1 MHCLQVDRK
10 CPLCNQDIFGST
22 QQEKFIR
29 TYFSTDDADEKATR
43 KLKQQLGTASAEVRR
58 LQSQQN
64 EYSEL
69 KVRYGVVRNELQRS
83 RELISLLHEKYNN
96 LKIEANMAKLDYQEH
111 Q

>member
-1 MHCLQVDRK
+1 MHCLQVNKK

-22 QQEKFIR
+22 QQEQFIR

-43 KLKQQLGTASAEVRR
+43 KLKQQLSTASAEVRR

-69 KVRYGVVRNELQRS
+69 KVKHGEIQTELERS

-96 LKIEANMAKLDYQEH
+96 LKIEASMAKLDYQKH